1 MINSRYVTEIGAL
14 SFNHV
19 GEELCGDHIEVTSPD
34 ESTKILVLADGLG
47 SGVKANILSTLTSK
61 MLSSMIAGDIS
72 IKECIRC
79 IANTLPVCKVRKV
92 AYSTFTI
99 IKVKDNKYVDIYN
112 FDNPTPFLIHD
123 GKVMELSYSSTVIDN
138 KTIYHAKYEA
148 SLYDTFILM
157 SDGVKFAGVGET
169 LNFGWDMPQI
179 KDYMGIIYQKD
190 YSAKALAT
198 ELASQCNELYN
209 CRPGDDTTV
218 AVVRIRERK
227 QVNLLFGPATNKEDD
242 EKMLS
247 LFFAKEGIHIV
258 SGGTTGKVVAKYLG
272 KNIVL
277 NDIDLSNKD
286 IPPTSYIEGVD
297 LVTEGIITMNKVL
310 EYASNYLDD
319 NSEYKNWLIKQDGAS
334 LIAQY
339 LFEQA
344 TDINFFVGCAVNT
357 AHQGENSGIDFAA
370 KMHLIDDLADKLKKM
385 NKNVRVSYF

>member
-1 MINSRYVTEIGAL
+1 MINSRYITEVGYL

-34 ESTKILVLADGLG
+34 DSTKILVLADGLG

-112 FDNPTPFLIHD
+112 FDNPTPFLIHN
-123 GKVMELSYSSTVIDN
+123 GEIMELSYSSTVIDG

-148 SLYDTFILM
+148 DLYDTFFLM
-157 SDGVKFAGVGET
+157 SDGVKYAGVGET
-169 LNFGWDMPQI
+169 LNFGWDMPEI
-179 KDYMGIIYQKD
+179 KAYMQRIYREE
-190 YSAKALAT
+190 YSSKALAT
-198 ELASQCNELYN
+198 ELATQCNKLYN
-209 CRPGDDTTV
+209 YRPGDDTTV

-227 QVNLLFGPATNKEDD
+227 QANLLIGPATNKDD
-242 EKMLS
+242 DKNMLS

-258 SGGTTGKVVAKYLG
+258 SGGTTG
-272 KNIVL
+272 NIVSRYL
-277 NDIDLSNKD
+277 NKPLTLITGYKD
-286 IPPTSYIEGVD
+286 KEIPPIATIEGVD
-297 LVTEGIITMNKVL
+297 LVTEGVITINKVMK
-310 EYASNYLDD
+310 YASNYLKD
-319 NSEYKNWLIKQDGAS
+319 NSLYFSWLYQQDGAS
-334 LIAQY
+334 IIAQY

-344 TDINFFVGCAVNT
+344 TDINFFVGCAINN
-357 AHQGENSGIDFAA
+357 AHQGEDTGINFTT
-370 KMHLIDDLADKLKKM
+370 KMHLIDSLADKLKQM
-385 NKNVRVSYF
+385 GKNVRVSYF